1 MTKTV
6 LITGCSSGIGH
17 ATAEAFLEDEWSV
30 WATAR
35 DPETITALA
44 EQGCQTAALDVTN
57 ARECEGVVEDI
68 IDADGR
74 IDCLVNN
81 AGYAQYGPME
91 DVPTAA
97 FADQMDVNLFGP
109 HRLCRAALPHMRD
122 AGDGTVINVSSV
134 IGRIAVPGNGAYAAS
149 KFGLEAM
156 SDAMRAEL
164 DEFGLDVVLV
174 EPGPVASNFGD
185 RALSTLE
192 NTERS
197 EAYQWY
203 YDNYEDASTLSRSSP
218 FTLDPPDV
226 ATVIHDAAAAS
237 DPEPRYPVGQV
248 AKVAGLAEL
257 LPGRLRDLAF
267 RGIRKVV
274 GN

>member
-6 LITGCSSGIGH
+6 LITGCSSGIGR
-17 ATAEAFLEDEWSV
+17 ATAEAFLADEWSV

-35 DPETITALA
+35 DPADVADLG
-44 EQGCQTAALDVTN
+44 EQGCETAELDVTD
-57 ARECEGVVEDI
+57 ADECDAVVEEI
-68 IDADGR
+68 VEVDGR

-81 AGYAQYGPME
+81 AGYAQYGPLE
-91 DVPTAA
+91 DVPTDALH
-97 FADQMDVNLFGP
+97 DQMDANLYGP
-109 HRLCRAALPHMRD
+109 HRLARAVLPHMRER
-122 AGDGTVINVSSV
+122 GDGTIVNVSSV
-134 IGRIAVPGNGAYAAS
+134 TGRLAVPGNGAYAAS

-174 EPGPVASNFGD
+174 EPGPVASEFGENALATLD
-185 RALSTLE
+185 R
-192 NTERS
+192 TERS

-203 YDNYEDASTLSRSSP
+203 YDNYEDASTLSRSTP
-218 FTLDPPDV
+218 FTLDPPEV
-226 ATVIHDAAAAS
+226 ATVIHDAAVAT
-237 DPEPRYPVGQV
+237 DPDPRYPVGQV
-248 AKVAGLAEL
+248 ARVAGLAEL

-274 GN
+274 RD